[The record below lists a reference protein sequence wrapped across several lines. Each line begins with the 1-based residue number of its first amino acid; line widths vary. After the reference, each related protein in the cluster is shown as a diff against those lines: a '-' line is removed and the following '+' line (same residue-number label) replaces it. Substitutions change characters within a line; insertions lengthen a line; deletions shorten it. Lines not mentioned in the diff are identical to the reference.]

1 MRANWARTRGA
12 AKKAGSAKLS
22 SRPPYALAWGFKIFK
37 SKNFLNVLGCSDRD
51 LRILRGTGKGKEG
64 KRKERSR
71 KSSPLVVIRTHNLRA
86 VAKFFAAVL
95 QPLPQLFQMISVF
108 LWFLRLREELP
119 GIFLCSFI
127 LSYNQY
133 PIPLGDCAPFSWLL
147 FKDGNFVVQV
157 WVRLLRRRGWNRT
170 RELGPERR
178 LRRRRSQVN
187 PAASKHNIWSIQPSW
202 NLYTILSCSP

>member
-1 MRANWARTRGA
+1 MTTEGLISQ
-12 AKKAGSAKLS
+12 KKSDMI
-22 SRPPYALAWGFKIFK
+22 WIFK
-37 SKNFLNVLGCSDRD
+37 
-51 LRILRGTGKGKEG
+51 TEQW
-64 KRKERSR
+64 KERSR

-95 QPLPQLFQMISVF
+95 QPLPQLFQMISGFMISQAEGGGTWDIFIFIYF
-108 LWFLRLREELP
+108 LL
-119 GIFLCSFI
+119 
-127 LSYNQY
+127 QA
-133 PIPLGDCAPFSWLL
+133 APPFRWLL

-187 PAASKHNIWSIQPSW
+187 PAATKYNIYNI
-202 NLYTILSCSP
+202 